1 MKVHK
6 LLLVLVFPVV
16 FSGCLEINE
25 DITVSKTGA
34 GNYAMKM
41 DMGQLVEMMQS
52 FMPKEE
58 MEKAQLDRPR
68 DTTILLKDYMDS
80 TSALSAEEKNLLRD
94 GSMHLNM
101 NMDQKVFKVDMQY
114 PFSSLANLQKLYV
127 NLGKSAGGFG
137 SMLGAMGGGAGGVGA
152 EAMQSPNLNKISSY
166 YDLITDKNS
175 ISRKL
180 NKERFDA
187 MKDDSMMSQL
197 KQMSGMGAGMVD
209 MKMNMIVHLPAAA
222 KTIKGQKATLSADKK
237 TVTVQNNMLD
247 VFEHPE
253 LFEFSVQY

>member
-1 MKVHK
+1 MKLQK
-6 LLLVLVFPVV
+6 LLLVLVFPLA

-68 DTTILLKDYMDS
+68 DTTIQLKDYMDS
-80 TSALSAEEKNLLRD
+80 TTSLTSEEKNLLRD

-101 NMDQKVFKVDMQY
+101 NMDQKIFKVDMQY

-137 SMLGAMGGGAGGVGA
+137 SMLGAMGGGAGG
-152 EAMQSPNLNKISSY
+152 ESPMQSPNLNKISSY
-166 YDLITDKNS
+166 YDLVTDKNS

-180 NKERFDA
+180 NKERFAA

-197 KQMSGMGAGMVD
+197 KGMSGMGAGMID
-209 MKMNMIVHLPAAA
+209 MKMNMIIHLPAAA
-222 KTIKGQKATLSADKK
+222 KTVNGSKATLSADKK

-253 LFEFSVQY
+253 YFEFSVQY

>member
-1 MKVHK
+1 
-6 LLLVLVFPVV
+6 
-16 FSGCLEINE
+16 
-25 DITVSKTGA
+25 
-34 GNYAMKM
+34 
-41 DMGQLVEMMQS
+41 
-52 FMPKEE
+52 
-58 MEKAQLDRPR
+58 
-68 DTTILLKDYMDS
+68 MDS
-80 TSALSAEEKNLLRD
+80 TSALTAEEKNLLRD

>member
-1 MKVHK
+1 MKLHK

-58 MEKAQLDRPR
+58 LEKAQLDRPR
-68 DTTILLKDYMDS
+68 DTTIQLKDYMDT
-80 TSALSAEEKNLLRD
+80 TSSLTSEEKNLLRD

-101 NMDQKVFKVDMQY
+101 NMDQKIFKVDMQY

-137 SMLGAMGGGAGGVGA
+137 SMLGAMGGGAGGA
-152 EAMQSPNLNKISSY
+152 SPMQSPNLNKISSY
-166 YDLITDKNS
+166 YDLVTDKNS

-180 NKERFDA
+180 NKERFAA
-187 MKDDSMMSQL
+187 MQDDSMMSQL
-197 KQMSGMGAGMVD
+197 KGMSGMGAGMID
-209 MKMNMIVHLPAAA
+209 MKMNMIIHLPAAA
-222 KTIKGQKATLSADKK
+222 KTVNGSKATLSADKK

-253 LFEFSVQY
+253 YFEFSVQY